1 MSSIGRL
8 PTPAS
13 AGVASTIEDD
23 ELELLSLQ
31 LSTTANASKGAL
43 EGGSFAPAIFSKSQF
58 YTHPRKRHKQKS
70 LMTLW
75 SDRQLLDEIQSEGI
89 KRLLTRVQHQWDFS
103 AFSLDRLSNGSNLP
117 TLCTYLFQNHN
128 LLSHFRLDSLTTWK
142 FFALVER
149 GYHSRNPYHNSAHA
163 ADVTQAMACFIVEP
177 MIIKY
182 LKPIEIMAALIA
194 AVCHDI
200 DHPGLNEKFLIATSS
215 HLAGL
220 YENSSVLENHH
231 WKSALSILWESGFAQ
246 MMTKEDRLE
255 MEEIMK
261 ELILATDIS
270 RQPEFLSLLKQY
282 QDTGEMDFSM
292 KKYRHFVLQI
302 ALKCA
307 DISNPCRSWN
317 ISRLWSYRA
326 CEEFFRQGD
335 RERGLGLPVTQ
346 VCDRQNI
353 SIAKV
358 QSGFYRF
365 IAAPLFEE
373 WNRFLSS
380 PLSRQM
386 LNNLTSNQARWDL
399 IIQQETARSAS
410 MAESV
415 ASQIS
420 SSSSSGGG
428 SLVGGGTSSRRESM
442 DPHISHQ
449 RLSRSSME
457 GEDDSDP

>member
-13 AGVASTIEDD
+13 AGIGSTVEDD

-31 LSTTANASKGAL
+31 LSTTADAHKKVGQGDFPLSPSKDQ
-43 EGGSFAPAIFSKSQF
+43 FS
-58 YTHPRKRHKQKS
+58 THPRKRQKQKS

-75 SDRQLLDEIQSEGI
+75 SDRLLLDEIQSEGI
-89 KRLLTRVQHQWDFS
+89 RHLLQSVQYQWDFS

-117 TLCTYLFQNHN
+117 TLCTYLFQHHN
-128 LLSHFRLDSLTTWK
+128 LISHFKLDSLTTWK

-149 GYHSRNPYHNSAHA
+149 GYHSANPYHNSAHA
-163 ADVTQAMACFIVEP
+163 ADVTQAMACFILERS
-177 MIIKY
+177 IIKY
-182 LKPIEIMAALIA
+182 LTPCEIMAALVA

-220 YENSSVLENHH
+220 YENGSVLENHH

-246 MMTKEDRLE
+246 MMTTEDRLE
-255 MEEIMK
+255 MEGIIR

-270 RQPEFLSLLKQY
+270 RQAEFLTHLRQY
-282 QDTGEMDFSM
+282 QDTGEMDLSLP
-292 KKYRHFVLQI
+292 KYRHFILQI

-335 RERGLGLPVTQ
+335 RERELGLPVTQ
-346 VCDRQNI
+346 ICDRQNI

-358 QSGFYRF
+358 RRLYTITLLR
-365 IAAPLFEE
+365 IYFE
-373 WNRFLSS
+373 
-380 PLSRQM
+380 
-386 LNNLTSNQARWDL
+386 
-399 IIQQETARSAS
+399 
-410 MAESV
+410 
-415 ASQIS
+415 
-420 SSSSSGGG
+420 
-428 SLVGGGTSSRRESM
+428 
-442 DPHISHQ
+442 HQ
-449 RLSRSSME
+449 RQFLKEQKVLFPQQRYNC
-457 GEDDSDP
+457 

>member
-13 AGVASTIEDD
+13 AGIGSAIEDD

-31 LSTTANASKGAL
+31 LATTATSPKAVGDGIFTDSVSKAH
-43 EGGSFAPAIFSKSQF
+43 FSTQ
-58 YTHPRKRHKQKS
+58 PRKRPKQKS

-89 KRLLTRVQHQWDFS
+89 KHLLARVQYQWDFS

-128 LLSHFRLDSLTTWK
+128 LISHFRLDTLTTWK

-149 GYHSRNPYHNSAHA
+149 GYHPTNPYHNSVHS
-163 ADVTQAMACFIVEP
+163 ADVTQAMACFIIEP
-177 MIIKY
+177 SIIKY
-182 LKPIEIMAALIA
+182 LKPCEIMAALIA

-200 DHPGLNEKFLIATSS
+200 DHPGLNEKFLVATSS

-231 WKSALSILWESGFAQ
+231 WRSALSILWESGFAQ
-246 MMTKEDRLE
+246 QMRDEDRLE
-255 MEEIMK
+255 MEEIIK

-270 RQPEFLSLLKQY
+270 RQPEFLSLLRQY
-282 QDTGEMDFSM
+282 QDTGEIDLSL
-292 KKYRHFVLQI
+292 KKYRYFILQI

-335 RERGLGLPVTQ
+335 QERKLGLPLTQ

-358 QSGFYRF
+358 GN
-365 IAAPLFEE
+365 I
-373 WNRFLSS
+373 
-380 PLSRQM
+380 
-386 LNNLTSNQARWDL
+386 
-399 IIQQETARSAS
+399 
-410 MAESV
+410 
-415 ASQIS
+415 
-420 SSSSSGGG
+420 
-428 SLVGGGTSSRRESM
+428 
-442 DPHISHQ
+442 
-449 RLSRSSME
+449 
-457 GEDDSDP
+457 